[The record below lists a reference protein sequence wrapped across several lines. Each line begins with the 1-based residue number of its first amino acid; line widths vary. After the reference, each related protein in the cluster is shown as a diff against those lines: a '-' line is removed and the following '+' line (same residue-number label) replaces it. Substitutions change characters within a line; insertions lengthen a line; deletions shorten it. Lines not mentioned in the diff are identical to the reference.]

1 MSARQGQRLAPR
13 EAAISSAAEEIL
25 LVQIGRQAVGIPRP
39 AAGKARVIPG
49 AIGLAGKRS
58 GLTVPGRQAA
68 GRLVQE
74 VALTRMRGSVV
85 VFVFLLSAKQGVIG
99 KGGTL
104 WKDAAAIR
112 VRGGVRLVDDAG
124 FSLRYAHGLVVLFG
138 HVLVAVQ
145 VPAQLAH
152 VAVGEKR
159 FRLKKNIGQEDVSHD
174 LSSRSPIW
182 C

>member
-1 MSARQGQRLAPR
+1 MSARQGQRLALR
-13 EAAISSAAEEIL
+13 EAAISRAAGEIL

-58 GLTVPGRQAA
+58 GLAVPGRQAA

-74 VALTRMRGSVV
+74 VARFRMTGSVV
-85 VFVFLLSAKQGVIG
+85 VFVFPLSAEQGVIG
-99 KGGTL
+99 EGGTL
-104 WKDAAAIR
+104 WRDAAAVR
-112 VRGGVRLVDDAG
+112 VRGGVRLADDAG
-124 FSLRYAHGLVVLFG
+124 FLLRYAHGLVVLFG

-152 VAVGEKR
+152 VTVGEKT
-159 FRLKKNIGQEDVSHD
+159 V
-174 LSSRSPIW
+174 
-182 C
+182 